1 MPLYIL
7 TCKIKWS
14 NIGNR
19 TIEKIIIILFLKWSN
34 FDVKNLLSV
43 FSTIIKTNNSNKL
56 KIGNLNIKKLKKYV
70 LGVLSNPK

>member
-19 TIEKIIIILFLKWSN
+19 IIEKIIIILFLKWSN

-43 FSTIIKTNNSNKL
+43 FSTIIKANNSNKL

-70 LGVLSNPK
+70 LGVLSNSK

>member
-19 TIEKIIIILFLKWSN
+19 TIEKITIILFLKWSN

-70 LGVLSNPK
+70 LGVLSNSK

>member
-14 NIGNR
+14 NIGNI

-70 LGVLSNPK
+70 LGVLINSK

>member
-43 FSTIIKTNNSNKL
+43 FSTIIKINNSNKL

-70 LGVLSNPK
+70 LGVLSNSK

>member
-43 FSTIIKTNNSNKL
+43 FSTIIKANNSNKL

-70 LGVLSNPK
+70 LGVLTVS